1 MIESTKKLIDLQDVD
16 NKIRQQRTLL
26 DKAKQDISELEKSA
40 VKSQEEYD
48 LLLQQMEES
57 QKQRRQKERDLEV
70 KEGDLKKYK
79 GQLFQIKTNKEY
91 EAMVEEIATTETNIG
106 LLEEDIIRS
115 MEEGDDLKEKSQQ
128 KKRQVDKEKEVFHN
142 FLVEKRKE
150 TSDIERLIKDEED
163 QRPKILEGLEQ
174 NIIVEYEKLLET
186 RQGQAVIT
194 ARDGIC
200 SGCFVSMRPQMF
212 EEMKRNDKIY
222 YCPSCSRFLYW
233 DHNR

>member
-1 MIESTKKLIDLQDVD
+1 MIESIQKLIALQDVD
-16 NKIRQQRTLL
+16 NKIRQYKSILEKTKLE
-26 DKAKQDISELEKSA
+26 ISELEISA

-79 GQLFQIKTNKEY
+79 GQLFQIKTNREY
-91 EAMVEEIATTETNIG
+91 EAMLEEIATCETDIG
-106 LLEEDIIRS
+106 LLEEGILQF
-115 MEEGDDLKEKSQQ
+115 MEEGDSLKSKSQE
-128 KKRQVDKEKEVFHN
+128 KKKQVDKEKEEFQL
-142 FLVEKRKE
+142 FMVEKRKE
-150 TSDIERLIKDEED
+150 TADKEKTVKEEED
-163 QRPKILEGLEQ
+163 QRPKLLEGLEE
-174 NIIVEYEKLLET
+174 NIVIEYEKLLET
-186 RQGQAVIT
+186 RNGQVVVT
-194 ARDGIC
+194 AKDGTC

-222 YCPSCSRFLYW
+222 YCPSCNRFLYW